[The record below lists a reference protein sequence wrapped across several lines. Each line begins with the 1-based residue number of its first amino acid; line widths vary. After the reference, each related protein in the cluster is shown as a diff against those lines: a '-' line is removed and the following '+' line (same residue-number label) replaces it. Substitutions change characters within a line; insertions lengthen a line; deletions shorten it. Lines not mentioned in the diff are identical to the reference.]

1 MKLVEELKTIA
12 NCAKFVTA
20 LTDTELLGT
29 LTDAV
34 PLTIFAPTN
43 AAFDNGPAELREL
56 LKSENKGKL
65 ASVLKAHIISATLA
79 SATFSAIN
87 LPNQLSTLLSGTKV
101 IVDKN
106 GNSIKVNGATV
117 AGPEIQA
124 ENGLI
129 YVIDKFL
136 MPLKDGVETLTSAG
150 TFKNFTVM
158 LTAADLLG
166 LLKSDSLFT
175 AFAPTDAAFA
185 KLAPVVLTELQK
197 VENKALLTKLLKHH
211 ITAQLMTSASIN
223 RLPPSVDIPM
233 LNGLTAKLSRTGSV
247 ININN
252 AATVNA
258 TDMFS
263 INGMIQAIDTVLLP
277 PMDMVEATIMNG
289 KFTTLLSALGK
300 ADLISTL
307 KGAGPFTLF
316 APNDDAFAKLSKT
329 ELADLLK
336 SENKDKLASILKY
349 HVVSGKS
356 ILKSELKQGQQFGVL
371 AGGNITVSINGTK
384 TKINEA
390 TIIEPNGVSSDNGV
404 IYTIDTVLTPKTNVA
419 STTYAYQASLGFLL
433 STLVFL
439 YHACL

>member
-1 MKLVEELKTIA
+1 MSILKDI
-12 NCAKFVTA
+12 NGVTF
-20 LTDTELLGT
+20 
-29 LTDAV
+29 
-34 PLTIFAPTN
+34 FAPDDD
-43 AAFDNGPAELREL
+43 AF
-56 LKSENKGKL
+56 KKL
-65 ASVLKAHIISATLA
+65 PPG
-79 SATFSAIN
+79 TFDAW
-87 LPNQLSTLLSGTKV
+87 
-101 IVDKN
+101 
-106 GNSIKVNGATV
+106 
-117 AGPEIQA
+117 
-124 ENGLI
+124 
-129 YVIDKFL
+129 
-136 MPLKDGVETLTSAG
+136 LKD
-150 TFKNFTVM
+150 
-158 LTAADLLG
+158 
-166 LLKSDSLFT
+166 KS
-175 AFAPTDAAFA
+175 
-185 KLAPVVLTELQK
+185 K
-197 VENKALLTKLLKHH
+197 LTKILKHH
-211 ITAQLMTSASIN
+211 VVKDKKIQAAELK
-223 RLPPSVDIPM
+223 PPQKLAM
-233 LNGLTAKLSRTGSV
+233 LDDVS
-247 ININN
+247 
-252 AATVNA
+252 ATVVNEGGKVKIDGA
-258 TDMFS
+258 AILKPDVPAD
-263 INGMIQAIDTVLLP
+263 NGVIHVLDTVIMVP
-277 PMDMVEATIMNG
+277 PFDIVETVFMNG